1 MRCPHMERMQAC
13 AANLC
18 ITFIN
23 AILTLL
29 SDENH
34 FFGKITCVLRGYAY
48 ASVRQ
53 RLTRNRPPVSALS
66 PPGKARSDVPK
77 SLFRPAIR
85 ALSPRR
91 IAFPAARKTLSCNAE
106 KPVWH
111 NRMPRP
117 AVPQRFYDCGKR
129 LKPPSDI
136 LKTVSRQRKSR
147 TAFNT

>member
-1 MRCPHMERMQAC
+1 MERMQYC

-34 FFGKITCVLRGYAY
+34 FFGKISVYCEDMHTPP
-48 ASVRQ
+48 VRQ

-77 SLFRPAIR
+77 SLFRHAIR
-85 ALSPRR
+85 ALLPHRK
-91 IAFPAARKTLSCNAE
+91 AFPTVRQTPSCNAE

-111 NRMPRP
+111 NRMPHP

-129 LKPPSDI
+129 WKPPSDI

>member
-1 MRCPHMERMQAC
+1 MERMQYC
-13 AANLC
+13 AASLC

-29 SDENH
+29 TDENH
-34 FFGKITCVLRGYAY
+34 FFGKYLCIARICIHFCPSTPYAQPP
-48 ASVRQ
+48 A
-53 RLTRNRPPVSALS
+53 RLGSVSAWKS
-66 PPGKARSDVPK
+66 PFRCPE
-77 SLFRPAIR
+77 SLFRHAIR
-85 ALSPRR
+85 ALSPHRK
-91 IAFPAARKTLSCNAE
+91 AFLTVRQTPSCNAE

-111 NRMPRP
+111 NRTSRP

-136 LKTVSRQRKSR
+136 LKTVSRRRKSR